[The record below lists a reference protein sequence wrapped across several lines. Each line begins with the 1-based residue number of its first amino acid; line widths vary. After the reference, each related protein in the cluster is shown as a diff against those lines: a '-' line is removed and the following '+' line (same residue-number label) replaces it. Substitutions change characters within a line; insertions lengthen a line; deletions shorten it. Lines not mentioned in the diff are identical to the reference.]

1 MVFNSINFVA
11 FVLPILLL
19 YWFFFK
25 KSKAAQNVLLLAS
38 SIFFYAWAD
47 WRFLFLLIASIVINY
62 YLALKIRKE
71 VNDEPKQRR
80 FLYIG
85 LIFNVGLLLYF
96 KYFNFFYESF
106 VELVNVFGVTSSYT
120 TLSILLPLGISFF
133 TFQTLGYLIDVYNE
147 EIDPSDNFL
156 EFSLFVAYFPKILSG
171 PIERASKMMPQIQ
184 EKREFRYT
192 LFVDGLRQIL
202 WGLFAKIV
210 IAENCASIANPI
222 FDNYENQPESI
233 LLLGAFF
240 YAIQLYADFSG
251 YSNMAIGISKLFGIQ
266 LMRNFAT
273 PFFSTNISDFWR
285 KWHIS
290 LTTWM
295 MDYVFT
301 PLSFSLRRYHKSGL
315 IFAIIMTFILVGF
328 WHGANWTFIFY
339 GLLHGIYF
347 IPLVYSGKINSSEI
361 VAKGNFFPSF
371 VELVKMLLL
380 FLLIMLTDIFF
391 RADNIEE
398 ATYYIALIFSN
409 EILTIPNEIFN
420 SNYLLAIF
428 LIFIFFFIEWS
439 NREKKH
445 DFEISNFNIFIRW
458 GLYIFLFLL
467 ILFFGKSSETFIYF
481 QF

>member
-1 MVFNSINFVA
+1 M
-11 FVLPILLL
+11 FVLPVLFL
-19 YWFFFK
+19 YWSFFRK
-25 KSKAAQNVLLLAS
+25 NKVAQNVLLLAS
-38 SIFFYAWAD
+38 SVFFYAWAD
-47 WRFLFLLIASIVINY
+47 WRFLFLLIASIIINY

-71 VNDEPKQRR
+71 VDDETKQRR
-80 FLYIG
+80 FLYLG
-85 LIFNVGLLLYF
+85 LVFNVGLLLYF

-106 VELVNVFGVTSSYT
+106 VELVNVFGITSSYT
-120 TLSILLPLGISFF
+120 TLAILLPLGISFF

-147 EIDPSDNFL
+147 EIDPSHNFL

-184 EKREFRYT
+184 ERREFSYEI
-192 LFVDGLRQIL
+192 FVDGLRQIL

-222 FDNYENQPESI
+222 FDNFEGQTGSTLI
-233 LLLGAFF
+233 LGAFF

-251 YSNMAIGISKLFGIQ
+251 YSNMAIGVSKLFGIQ
-266 LMRNFAT
+266 LMRNFST

-301 PLSFSLRRYHKSGL
+301 PLSFSLRRYQKNGL
-315 IFAIIMTFILVGF
+315 IISIIATFVLVGF
-328 WHGANWTFIFY
+328 WHGANWTFVFY

-347 IPLVYSGKINSSEI
+347 IPLVYSGKMNSSEI
-361 VAKGNFFPSF
+361 VAKGKLFPSIIEF
-371 VELVKMLLL
+371 IKMLLL
-380 FLLIMLTDIFF
+380 FVLIMLTDVFF
-391 RADNIEE
+391 RANSIKE
-398 ATYYIALIFSN
+398 AINYIVSIFSYD
-409 EILTIPNEIFN
+409 IFSIPQGMFS
-420 SNYLLAIF
+420 SNYMITIF
-428 LIFIFFFIEWS
+428 LLFIFFFIEWN

-445 DFEISNFNIFIRW
+445 DFEIKNYNIFLRW
-458 GLYIFLFLL
+458 SSYIFLFLL

>member
-1 MVFNSINFVA
+1 MVFNSIKFVV
-11 FVLPILLL
+11 FVLPVLFL
-19 YWFFFK
+19 YWSFFRK
-25 KSKAAQNVLLLAS
+25 NKVAQNVLLLAS
-38 SIFFYAWAD
+38 SVFFYAWAD
-47 WRFLFLLIASIVINY
+47 WRFLFLLIASIIINY

-71 VNDEPKQRR
+71 VDDETKQRR
-80 FLYIG
+80 FLYLG
-85 LIFNVGLLLYF
+85 LVFNVGLLLYF

-106 VELVNVFGVTSSYT
+106 VELVNVFGITSSYT
-120 TLSILLPLGISFF
+120 TLAILLPLGISFF

-147 EIDPSDNFL
+147 EIDPSHNFL

-184 EKREFRYT
+184 ERREFSYEI
-192 LFVDGLRQIL
+192 FVDGLRQIL

-222 FDNYENQPESI
+222 FDNFEGQTGSTLI
-233 LLLGAFF
+233 LGAFF

-251 YSNMAIGISKLFGIQ
+251 YSNMAIGVSKLFGIQ
-266 LMRNFAT
+266 LMRNFST

-301 PLSFSLRRYHKSGL
+301 PLSFSLRRYQKNGL
-315 IFAIIMTFILVGF
+315 IISIIATFVLVGF
-328 WHGANWTFIFY
+328 WHGANWTFVFY

-347 IPLVYSGKINSSEI
+347 IPLVYSGKMNSSEI
-361 VAKGNFFPSF
+361 VAKGKLFPSIIEF
-371 VELVKMLLL
+371 IKMLLL
-380 FLLIMLTDIFF
+380 FVLIMLTDVFF
-391 RADNIEE
+391 RANSIKE
-398 ATYYIALIFSN
+398 AINYIVSIFSYD
-409 EILTIPNEIFN
+409 IFSIPQGMFS
-420 SNYLLAIF
+420 SNYMITIF
-428 LIFIFFFIEWS
+428 LLFIFFFIEWN

-445 DFEISNFNIFIRW
+445 DFEIKNYNIFLRW
-458 GLYIFLFLL
+458 SSYIFLFLL

>member
-1 MVFNSINFVA
+1 MVFNSIKFII
-11 FVLPILLL
+11 FILPVLLL

-25 KSKAAQNVLLLAS
+25 KSKKAQNILLLTS
-38 SIFFYAWAD
+38 SILFYAYAD
-47 WRFLFLLIASIVINY
+47 WRFLFLLFASISINY
-62 YLALKIRKE
+62 FLGLEIRKKVDNE
-71 VNDEPKQRR
+71 VKQRQL
-80 FLYIG
+80 LYLG
-85 LIFNVGLLLYF
+85 LIFNVGILIYF

-106 VELVNVFGVTSSYT
+106 VELVNAFGFTSSYT
-120 TLSILLPLGISFF
+120 SLSILLPLGISFF
-133 TFQTLGYLIDVYNE
+133 TFQALGYLIDVYNE
-147 EIDPSDNFL
+147 ETNPIHNFL
-156 EFSLFVAYFPKILSG
+156 DFSLFISYFPKILSG

-184 EKREFRYT
+184 EKRVFSYFV
-192 LFVDGLRQIL
+192 FVDGLRQIL

-222 FDNYENQPESI
+222 FDNYENQSGST

-301 PLSFSLRRYHKSGL
+301 PLSFSLRNYKKNGL
-315 IFAIIMTFILVGF
+315 IIAIVATFVLVGF
-328 WHGANWTFIFY
+328 WHGANWTFVFY

-347 IPLVYSGKINSSEI
+347 IPLVYSGKMNTSEI
-361 VAKGNFFPSF
+361 VAKGKLFPSIIEF
-371 VELVKMLLL
+371 IKMLAL
-380 FLLIMLTDIFF
+380 FFLIMLTDIVF
-391 RADNIEE
+391 RAHSIDDAIN
-398 ATYYIALIFSN
+398 YIVSIFSN
-409 EILTIPNEIFN
+409 NIFTIPRELFS
-420 SNYLLAIF
+420 SNYLITLF
-428 LIFIFFFIEWS
+428 LLSIFFFVEWY
-439 NREKKH
+439 NREEKH
-445 DFEISNFNIFIRW
+445 DFEISDCNVVLRWGAYIFI
-458 GLYIFLFLL
+458 FLL

>member
-1 MVFNSINFVA
+1 M
-11 FVLPILLL
+11 
-19 YWFFFK
+19 
-25 KSKAAQNVLLLAS
+25 
-38 SIFFYAWAD
+38 
-47 WRFLFLLIASIVINY
+47 
-62 YLALKIRKE
+62 ALKIRKE
-71 VNDEPKQRR
+71 VDDEAKQRR

-85 LIFNVGLLLYF
+85 LVFNVGLLLYF

-106 VELVNVFGVTSSYT
+106 VELINVFGITSSYT

-147 EIDPSDNFL
+147 EIDPSHNFL

-171 PIERASKMMPQIQ
+171 PIERATKMMPQIQ
-184 EKREFRYT
+184 EKRAFSYE

-210 IAENCASIANPI
+210 IAENCATIANPI
-222 FDNYENQPESI
+222 FNNYEDQSGSTLI
-233 LLLGAFF
+233 LGAFF

-251 YSNMAIGISKLFGIQ
+251 YSNMAIGLSKLFGIQ

-301 PLSFSLRRYHKSGL
+301 PLSFSLRSYQKNGL
-315 IFAIIMTFILVGF
+315 IISIIATFVLVGF
-328 WHGANWTFIFY
+328 WHGANWTFVFY

-347 IPLVYSGKINSSEI
+347 IPLVYSGKMNTSEI
-361 VAKGNFFPSF
+361 VAKGKFFPSIIEF
-371 VELVKMLLL
+371 IKMLLL
-380 FLLIMLTDIFF
+380 FILIMATDIFF
-391 RADNIEE
+391 RANSIKE
-398 ATYYIALIFSN
+398 AINYIISIFSDD
-409 EILTIPNEIFN
+409 IFSIPQGLFN
-420 SNYLLAIF
+420 SNYLITIF
-428 LIFIFFFIEWS
+428 LIFIFFFIEWN

-445 DFEISNFNIFIRW
+445 DFEINNYNIFLRW
-458 GLYIFLFLL
+458 SSYVFLFLL